1 MKRLITILFSLA
13 IFNSFAQTEKAKLA
27 NEYYQNGE
35 HEKALSLYEEL
46 RKEKNNIPLIH
57 SNYFDLLMTKGDMKK
72 SEKYLEYVTKNY
84 PNNFFYKANFV
95 QFYDLNKQYDRK
107 KKYLTDLEKEYQS
120 SPYQLA
126 VLAQNLGNQR
136 LYDEAVNFYL
146 EARKVSNQPT
156 MNALELAAI
165 YRLKNDKSMMITE
178 YLTYAERNPRNL
190 AYVKNLFQSLLENEE
205 EKTLLEEKLIQK
217 IQQNPNQSMY
227 AELLIWLEIQRKNFY
242 AAFIQARALDKR
254 TDSGG
259 NEAMQIG
266 QLALK
271 NEYWDDAIT
280 VFEYLVKTY
289 PDNYYGRQARKEL
302 IEAKE
307 NKTKKTYPIDKNA
320 LRMLASEYEVLFNQ
334 EGSNPTSLNALRN
347 KALIHAFYLDE
358 LNKAIT
364 TLNYIIEDRRSPNSL
379 IAQCKLDLG
388 DVYLLDEQPW
398 ESTLLYSQVEKSNK
412 ESPLGFNA
420 KLKNAKLSYYAG
432 NFKLAKSHL
441 DILKDA
447 TTREISNDAIAMSLL
462 IKNNTA
468 FDTSDYILKEFANI
482 QLLTFQNKSDS
493 AIQLLKDLIIQ
504 HPNHSLV
511 DECYHEMAEIYL
523 KQGKYEQ
530 STIALNQI
538 IQNHS
543 DGILGDDALFSKAT
557 IYDKYL
563 KQYNSAMKLYT
574 EFLIEYPGS
583 IYAADVRQK
592 LRFLRGD
599 QLN

>member
-1 MKRLITILFSLA
+1 MRKLISILFSIA
-13 IFNSFAQTEKAKLA
+13 IFNLFAQTEKAKLA

-35 HEKALSLYEEL
+35 QEKALSLYEEL

-57 SNYFDLLMTKGDMKK
+57 SNYFELLMAQDDMKK
-72 SEKYLEYVTKNY
+72 VEKYLDYVTKNY
-84 PNNFFYKANFV
+84 PDNFFYKANFV
-95 QFYDLNKQYDRK
+95 KFYDLNEQDDRK
-107 KKYLTDLEKEYQS
+107 KKYLNDLEKTYES
-120 SPYQLA
+120 SPYHLT
-126 VLAQNLGNQR
+126 VIAQNLGNQR
-136 LYDEAVNFYL
+136 LYDEAVDFYL
-146 EARKVSNQPT
+146 KARKIGNQST

-165 YRLKNDKSMMITE
+165 YRLKNDNSMMITE

-190 AYVKNLFQSLLENEE
+190 AYIKNLFQSLLENEE
-205 EKTLLEEKLIQK
+205 EKTLLEQKLIQK

-259 NEAMQIG
+259 NETMQIG

-280 VFEYLVKTY
+280 VFEYLIKTY

-307 NKTKKTYPIDKNA
+307 NKTKKTYPIDKEA
-320 LRMLASEYEVLFNQ
+320 LRALASEYEVLFNE

-358 LNKAIT
+358 LDKAIN
-364 TLNYIIEDRRSPNSL
+364 TLNYIIDDRRSPNSL

-482 QLLTFQNKSDS
+482 QLMTFQNKPDT
-493 AIQLLKDLIIQ
+493 AIQLLNNLIAQ

-511 DECYHEMAEIYL
+511 DECYYDIAEISL
-523 KQGKYEQ
+523 KQGNYEK
-530 STIALNQI
+530 STNALDQI
-538 IQNHS
+538 IQNHN
-543 DGILGDDALFSKAT
+543 DGILGDDALFLKAS

-563 KQYNSAMKLYT
+563 KDYTSAMELYT
-574 EFLIEYPGS
+574 KFLIDYPGS
-583 IYAADVRQK
+583 IYAADVRLK

>member
-1 MKRLITILFSLA
+1 M
-13 IFNSFAQTEKAKLA
+13 FAQTEKAKLA

-35 HEKALSLYEEL
+35 QEKALSLYEEL

-57 SNYFDLLMTKGDMKK
+57 SNYFELLMAQDDMKK
-72 SEKYLEYVTKNY
+72 VEKYLDYVTKNY
-84 PNNFFYKANFV
+84 PDNFFYKANFV
-95 QFYDLNKQYDRK
+95 KFYDLNEQDDRK
-107 KKYLTDLEKEYQS
+107 KKYLNDLEKTYES
-120 SPYQLA
+120 SPYHLT
-126 VLAQNLGNQR
+126 VIAQNLGNQR
-136 LYDEAVNFYL
+136 LYDEAVDFYL
-146 EARKVSNQPT
+146 KARKIGNQST

-165 YRLKNDKSMMITE
+165 YRLKNDNSMMITE

-190 AYVKNLFQSLLENEE
+190 AYIKNLFQSLLENEE
-205 EKTLLEEKLIQK
+205 EKTLLEQKLIQK

-259 NEAMQIG
+259 NETMQIG

-280 VFEYLVKTY
+280 VFEYLIKTY

-307 NKTKKTYPIDKNA
+307 NKTKKTYPIDKEA
-320 LRMLASEYEVLFNQ
+320 LRALASEYEVLFNE

-358 LNKAIT
+358 LDKAIN
-364 TLNYIIEDRRSPNSL
+364 TLNYIIDDRRSPNSL

-482 QLLTFQNKSDS
+482 QLMTFQNKPDT
-493 AIQLLKDLIIQ
+493 AIQLLNNLIAQ

-511 DECYHEMAEIYL
+511 DECYYDIAEISL
-523 KQGKYEQ
+523 KQGNYEK
-530 STIALNQI
+530 STNALDQI
-538 IQNHS
+538 IQNHN
-543 DGILGDDALFSKAT
+543 DGILGDDALFLKAS

-563 KQYNSAMKLYT
+563 KDYTSAMELYT
-574 EFLIEYPGS
+574 KFLIDYPGS
-583 IYAADVRQK
+583 IYAADVRLK